1 MKKKVLIFGPIGNFG
16 GRDVEVNIIAKSLM
30 DDFEVRIFSSNYI
43 SSESY
48 ALLNIKKPNYTS
60 FQIELIHHFFL
71 LKFIS
76 HLLRFKNF
84 SKKKK
89 SYAFVNNKLSRSF
102 FNFRKNKLKILKHE
116 VKEADIIIVCAQ
128 ITSKFFKEIIN
139 FSNTY
144 KKPCLVRNT
153 GTIKPFD
160 KSKFDF
166 LKQVTKFIHHSEKN
180 ASNLNSIIN
189 LPYTI
194 IDQCAI
200 EDSKLLALPTT
211 KAKPLRLGYLGRL
224 SKEKGIIELVDFFSN
239 LSEYKLLIAG
249 NGPLLNQVLD
259 KKNIEYIGQVAPKKL
274 NIFFEKVD
282 VLIIASHE
290 ESGPLVGLEA
300 MAAGKV
306 IISTDVGAMKDRLS
320 GTKNDFWFELNQIS
334 ELKTIFEKL
343 TTLELEAIGNSNRE
357 KYLKE
362 YQFKAVQDKYLQLV
376 KKYS

>member
-60 FQIELIHHFFL
+60 FQIELTKLFFL